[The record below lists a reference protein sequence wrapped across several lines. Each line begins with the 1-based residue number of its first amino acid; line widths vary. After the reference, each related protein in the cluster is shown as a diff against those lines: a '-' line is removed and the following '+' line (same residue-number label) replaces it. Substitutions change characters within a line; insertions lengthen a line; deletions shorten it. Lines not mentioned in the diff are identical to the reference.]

1 MSQRAH
7 IGLTDEY
14 EWGVFYGDGT
24 EAEPILLAIGQPF
37 IPGGE
42 IHDAVTMLEAWA
54 QENGYQLLPPDYSTK
69 ACSLLDL
76 IEPEISPTFL
86 GRMSKQYRCRASC
99 CRG

>member
-1 MSQRAH
+1 MSQRAY

-24 EAEPILLAIGQPF
+24 EAEPILLAVGQPF

-42 IHDAVTMLEAWA
+42 IRDAVTMLEAWA

-76 IEPEISPTFL
+76 IEPEIFTDVF
-86 GRMSKQYRCRASC
+86 GTHE
-99 CRG
+99 